1 MYVAW
6 HMAVEVSEIL
16 PTDIQEKLLGLQDL
30 RYRNFHSRLLPTL
43 AKEKIIGIRMPVLR
57 KFAKSLSNVAKADFL
72 QQLPHQYYEENNL
85 HGLLIMQSK
94 DYGSCMRELERFLP
108 YIDNWATCDMLRPKI
123 LRQHLAD
130 LSVHIDEWLQSG
142 ETYTVRLA
150 IGFLLS
156 FCLEDDVFKSEHLA
170 KVAAIQTDEYY
181 VRMMA
186 AWYFATAL
194 VKQYDA
200 ALPYMSK
207 EKLDEWTRRKAI
219 QKAVESYRISP
230 KIKDYL
236 RSLR

>member
-1 MYVAW
+1 M
-6 HMAVEVSEIL
+6 EKS
-16 PTDIQEKLLGLQDL
+16 IQKRLFALQDFG
-30 RYRNFHSRLLPTL
+30 YRDFHSRLLPTL
-43 AKEKIIGIRMPVLR
+43 AKEKIIGIRMHVLR
-57 KFAKSLSNVAKADFL
+57 KFAKSLTEAEKADFL
-72 QQLPHQYYEENNL
+72 HQLPHSYYEENNL
-85 HGLLIMQSK
+85 HGLIIIQMK
-94 DYGSCMRELERFLP
+94 DYGMCIEELERFLP

-123 LRQHLAD
+123 LRQHLAE
-130 LSVHIDEWLQSG
+130 LSANIDKWLQSG

-156 FCLEDDVFKSEHLA
+156 FYLEDEGFKPEHLA

-194 VKQYDA
+194 AKQYEA

-207 EKLDEWTRRKAI
+207 GKMDELTRRKAI

-230 KIKDYL
+230 EIKDYL
-236 RSLR
+236 RGLR

>member
-1 MYVAW
+1 M
-6 HMAVEVSEIL
+6 EQS
-16 PTDIQEKLLGLQDL
+16 IQKRLFALQDL
-30 RYRNFHSRLLPTL
+30 GYRDFHSRLLPTL

-57 KFAKSLSNVAKADFL
+57 KFAKSLTEAEKADFVR
-72 QQLPHQYYEENNL
+72 QLPHSYYEENNL
-85 HGLLIMQSK
+85 HGLIIIQMK
-94 DYGSCMRELERFLP
+94 DYGMCIEELERFLP

-130 LSVHIDEWLQSG
+130 LSVHIDNWLQSG
-142 ETYTVRLA
+142 KTYTVRLA

-156 FCLEDDVFKSEHLA
+156 FYLEDEIFKAEHLA

-194 VKQYDA
+194 AKQYDA
-200 ALPYMSK
+200 TLPYMSK
-207 EKLDEWTRRKAI
+207 GKMEEWTRRKAI

-230 KIKDYL
+230 EIKDYL